1 MIDRPGCVY
10 YNKIYYLEFSAA
22 KSGFKKGGVGL
33 AKEILLTQKGLEKLE
48 AELEELKGVKRK
60 EVSEKIKVAL
70 SFGDLS
76 ENSEYDEAKNE
87 QAIVEARIADIE
99 AMLKRV
105 KVIDE
110 SELSNENI
118 HIGSKVELRVTNPA
132 TGTSQIVNYKI
143 VGSNEAD
150 PLEGSISDESAVGK
164 ALLNHKTGDVVEV
177 EVPAGIM
184 KYEVLAI
191 SK

>member
-1 MIDRPGCVY
+1 M
-10 YNKIYYLEFSAA
+10 
-22 KSGFKKGGVGL
+22 
-33 AKEILLTQKGLEKLE
+33 E
-48 AELEELKGVKRK
+48 AELDELKSVKRK

-99 AMLKRV
+99 AMLKQV

-110 SELSNENI
+110 SELSSENI
-118 HIGSKVELRVTNPA
+118 HIGSKVELRMVNTA
-132 TGTSQIVNYKI
+132 TGVSRVVNYKI

-150 PLEGSISDESAVGK
+150 PVNGCISDESAVGK
-164 ALLNHKTGDVVEV
+164 ALLDHRTGDQIVV
-177 EVPAGIM
+177 EVPAGTM
-184 KYEVLAI
+184 EYAVLAI